1 MGEVI
6 LKIFASSLEENGME
20 WAERKQEGHEEAFPG
35 IQKGG
40 QMAVSA
46 RE

>member
-6 LKIFASSLEENGME
+6 LKNFASSLEE